1 MSRALYDVSFR
12 SLCLERNLIGGEER
26 LDRNLEEYSFDYIE
40 WDILESEIMQIR
52 CQETCLYSKCHLLDL
67 THDK

>member
-52 CQETCLYSKCHLLDL
+52 C
-67 THDK
+67 